1 MHYAQFGVVTTAVV
15 LETLKLGQ
23 RKELVYLKDFNELW
37 KIDPNRMTQYVEWK
51 SNEHQKDMRNTITA
65 LK

>member
-1 MHYAQFGVVTTAVV
+1 MV